1 MTSPLIK
8 LFSILV
14 IHQLRE
20 GKRMMG
26 GREKNEGE
34 KGRDRV
40 ERKREMEGMGRTDRV
55 EKKRAER
62 GRREGV
68 E

>member
-1 MTSPLIK
+1 
-8 LFSILV
+8 
-14 IHQLRE
+14 
-20 GKRMMG
+20 MMG